1 MSETIVEKEF
11 YLYDENHRFAVMY
24 PLLAKQIVDDFGITK
39 GVCLDVGTGSAA
51 VIIELA
57 KITDL
62 DMIGLDA
69 KAEILDMARENVV
82 RHGLPTERFRFLEAD
97 VTAMPLEDG
106 SVNFLVSRGSIPFWE
121 DHVAAFREIFRVLSP
136 GGAALV
142 GCGFSRYQPIEEVRA
157 MRPKWSGEEQK
168 DDRNNWKQDGYLA
181 KVLREAGVVGAS
193 EHRDSYGVWVHIR
206 KPGAADTAGK

>member
-1 MSETIVEKEF
+1 
-11 YLYDENHRFAVMY
+11 MY
-24 PLLAKQIVDDFGITK
+24 PLLARQIVEEL
-39 GVCLDVGTGSAA
+39 GVRSGTCLDVGTGSAA

-57 KITDL
+57 KIADFA
-62 DMIGLDA
+62 MIGLDA
-69 KAEILDMARENVV
+69 KPEILEMAKENVA
-82 RHGLPTERFRFLEAD
+82 RHGLPAERFRFIEAD
-97 VTAMPLEDG
+97 VTAMPVEDG
-106 SVNFLVSRGSIPFWE
+106 SVDLLVSRGSIPFWT
-121 DHVAAFREIFRVLSP
+121 DHVAAFREIFRVMAP
-136 GGAALV
+136 GGAGLV

-206 KPGAADTAGK
+206 KPAAADTAGK